1 MTKEL
6 HIKAPAKINRFLHIV
21 GQKKDGYHLLQTVF
35 QLIDLHDDIYLT
47 TAPDGLVRRSSE
59 VVNIPPEEDLVVRAA
74 KLLQEYT
81 RTNQGC
87 VIRVEKRIPMGAGLG
102 GGSSD
107 AAATLWGLN
116 ELWDLKLN
124 RQELMNLG
132 IKLGADVPFFLFG
145 QNAFAEGIGELLQAV
160 SLPES
165 CFLLVYPKVHIPTVD
180 VFRDPNLTRNHPAV
194 TISDFIESPNI
205 EQFGKNDCE
214 EVVIQKYQEVAAV
227 INWLRQQAPQSSPR
241 MSGSGSSVFVALE
254 TDLANDLL
262 SQLPHQW
269 IGFVVRGLTR
279 HPSYNPSS

>member
-1 MTKEL
+1 MTKVL
-6 HIKAPAKINRFLHIV
+6 RIQAPAKINRFLHIV
-21 GQKKDGYHLLQTVF
+21 GQREDGYHLLQTVF
-35 QLIDLHDDIYLT
+35 QLIDLHDDISLT
-47 TAPDGLVRRSSE
+47 LSHDGCVQRTAGPD
-59 VVNIPPEEDLVVRAA
+59 NIPAEDDLVVRAA
-74 KLLQEYT
+74 KLLQDYSQT
-81 RTNQGC
+81 KQGC
-87 VIRVEKRIPMGAGLG
+87 TIQVEKRIPMGAGLG

-116 ELWDLKLN
+116 ELWDLQLS
-124 RQELMNLG
+124 RQELMDLG
-132 IKLGADVPFFLFG
+132 VKLGADVPFFLFG

-180 VFRDPNLTRNHPAV
+180 VFKDPNLTRNHPTV
-194 TISDFIESPNI
+194 TISDFIDSPNL

-227 INWLRQQAPQSSPR
+227 LNWLRQQAPQSSPR

-269 IGFVVRGLTR
+269 IGFVVRGLSR

>member
-1 MTKEL
+1 MTNAL

-21 GQKKDGYHLLQTVF
+21 GQRKDGYHLLQSVF

-47 TAPDGLVRRSSE
+47 ASADGLVHRPTGAPN
-59 VVNIPPEEDLVVRAA
+59 VPPEEDLVVRAA

-81 RTNQGC
+81 HTNQGC
-87 VIRVEKRIPMGAGLG
+87 TIQVEKRIPMGAGLG

-116 ELWDLKLN
+116 ELWNLQLS
-124 RQELMNLG
+124 RQELMQLG
-132 IKLGADVPFFLFG
+132 VKLGADVPFFLFG
-145 QNAFAEGIGELLQAV
+145 ENAFVEGIGELLQAV
-160 SLPES
+160 SLPKS
-165 CFLLVYPKVHIPTVD
+165 CFLLIYPKVHIPTVD
-180 VFRDPNLTRNHPAV
+180 VFKDPNLTRNHPTV
-194 TISDFIESPNI
+194 TISDFIDSPNL
-205 EQFGKNDCE
+205 EQFGNNDCE

-227 INWLRQQAPQSSPR
+227 LNWLRQQAPQSSPR

-254 TDLANDLL
+254 TDLANHLL
-262 SQLPHQW
+262 SQLPNQW

>member
-1 MTKEL
+1 MTKVL
-6 HIKAPAKINRFLHIV
+6 RVQAPAKINRFLHIV
-21 GQKKDGYHLLQTVF
+21 GQREDGYHLLQTVF
-35 QLIDLHDDIYLT
+35 QLIDLHDDISLT
-47 TAPDGLVRRSSE
+47 LSHDGCVQRTAGPA
-59 VVNIPPEEDLVVRAA
+59 NIPAEDDLVVRAA
-74 KLLQEYT
+74 KMLQDYSQT
-81 RTNQGC
+81 KQGC
-87 VIRVEKRIPMGAGLG
+87 TIQVEKRIPMGAGLG

-116 ELWDLKLN
+116 ELWGLQLS
-124 RQELMNLG
+124 RQELMDLG
-132 IKLGADVPFFLFG
+132 VKLGADVPFFLFG

-180 VFRDPNLTRNHPAV
+180 VFKDPNLTRNHPTV
-194 TISDFIESPNI
+194 TISDFIDSPNL

-227 INWLRQQAPQSSPR
+227 LNWLRQQAPQSSPR
-241 MSGSGSSVFVALE
+241 MSGSGSSVFVAHE
-254 TDLANDLL
+254 TELANHLL

-269 IGFVVRGLTR
+269 IGFVVRGLSR

>member
-1 MTKEL
+1 MTKVL
-6 HIKAPAKINRFLHIV
+6 RVQAPAKINRFLHIV
-21 GQKKDGYHLLQTVF
+21 GQREDGYHLLQTVF
-35 QLIDLHDDIYLT
+35 QLIDLHDDISLT
-47 TAPDGLVRRSSE
+47 LSHDGCVQRTAGPA
-59 VVNIPPEEDLVVRAA
+59 NIPAEDDLVVRAA
-74 KLLQEYT
+74 KMLQDYSQT
-81 RTNQGC
+81 KQGC
-87 VIRVEKRIPMGAGLG
+87 TIQVEKRIPMGAGLG

-116 ELWDLKLN
+116 ELWGLQLS
-124 RQELMNLG
+124 RQELMDLG
-132 IKLGADVPFFLFG
+132 VKLGADVPFFLFG

-180 VFRDPNLTRNHPAV
+180 VFKDPNLTRNHPTV
-194 TISDFIESPNI
+194 TISDFIDSPNF

-227 INWLRQQAPQSSPR
+227 LNWLRQQAPQSSPR

-254 TDLANDLL
+254 TELANHLL

-269 IGFVVRGLTR
+269 IGFVVRGLSR

>member
-1 MTKEL
+1 MTNAL

-21 GQKKDGYHLLQTVF
+21 GQRKDGYHLLQSVF

-47 TAPDGLVRRSSE
+47 ASADGLVHRPTGASN
-59 VVNIPPEEDLVVRAA
+59 VPPEEDLVVRAA

-81 RTNQGC
+81 HTNQGC
-87 VIRVEKRIPMGAGLG
+87 TIQVEKRIPMGAGLG

-116 ELWDLKLN
+116 ELWNLQLS
-124 RQELMNLG
+124 RQELMQLG
-132 IKLGADVPFFLFG
+132 VKLGADVPFFLFG
-145 QNAFAEGIGELLQAV
+145 ENAFVEGIGELLQAV
-160 SLPES
+160 SLPKS
-165 CFLLVYPKVHIPTVD
+165 CFLLIYPKVHIPTVD
-180 VFRDPNLTRNHPAV
+180 VFKDPNLTRNHPTV
-194 TISDFIESPNI
+194 TISDFIDSPNL
-205 EQFGKNDCE
+205 EQFGNNDCE

-227 INWLRQQAPQSSPR
+227 LNWLRQQAPQSSPR

-254 TDLANDLL
+254 TDLANHLL
-262 SQLPHQW
+262 SQLPNQW

>member
-21 GQKKDGYHLLQTVF
+21 GQRKDGYHLLQTVF

-47 TAPDGLVRRSSE
+47 TAPDGLVHRSSGAA
-59 VVNIPPEEDLVVRAA
+59 NIPPEEDLVVRAA

-81 RTNQGC
+81 NTNQGC
-87 VIRVEKRIPMGAGLG
+87 AIRVEKRIPMGAGLG

-116 ELWDLKLN
+116 ELWDLKLS

-132 IKLGADVPFFLFG
+132 VKLGADVPFFLFG
-145 QNAFAEGIGELLQAV
+145 QNAFAEGIGELLQTV
-160 SLPES
+160 NLPES
-165 CFLLVYPKVHIPTVD
+165 SFLLVYPKVHIPTVD
-180 VFRDPNLTRNHPAV
+180 VFKDPNLTRNHPTV
-194 TISDFIESPNI
+194 TISDFIDSPDL

>member
-1 MTKEL
+1 MTKVL
-6 HIKAPAKINRFLHIV
+6 RVQAPAKINRFLHIV
-21 GQKKDGYHLLQTVF
+21 GQREDGYHLLQTVF
-35 QLIDLHDDIYLT
+35 QLIDLHDDISLT
-47 TAPDGLVRRSSE
+47 LSHDGCVQRTAGPA
-59 VVNIPPEEDLVVRAA
+59 NIPAEDDLVVRAA
-74 KLLQEYT
+74 KMLQDYSQT
-81 RTNQGC
+81 KQGC
-87 VIRVEKRIPMGAGLG
+87 TIQVEKRIPMGAGLG

-116 ELWDLKLN
+116 ELWGLQLS
-124 RQELMNLG
+124 RQELMDLG
-132 IKLGADVPFFLFG
+132 VKLGADVPFFLFG

-180 VFRDPNLTRNHPAV
+180 VFKDPNLTRNHPTV
-194 TISDFIESPNI
+194 TISDFIDSPNL

-227 INWLRQQAPQSSPR
+227 LNWLRQQAPQSSPR

-254 TDLANDLL
+254 SELANDLL

-269 IGFVVRGLTR
+269 IGFVVRGLAR

>member
-1 MTKEL
+1 MTNAL

-21 GQKKDGYHLLQTVF
+21 GQRKDGYHLLQSVF

-47 TAPDGLVRRSSE
+47 ASADGLVHRPTGAPN
-59 VVNIPPEEDLVVRAA
+59 VPPEEDLVVRAA

-81 RTNQGC
+81 HTNQGC
-87 VIRVEKRIPMGAGLG
+87 TIQVQKRIPMGAGLG

-116 ELWDLKLN
+116 ELWNLQLS
-124 RQELMNLG
+124 RQELMQLG
-132 IKLGADVPFFLFG
+132 VKLGADVPFFLFG
-145 QNAFAEGIGELLQAV
+145 ENAFVEGIGELLQAV
-160 SLPES
+160 SLPKS
-165 CFLLVYPKVHIPTVD
+165 CFLLIYPKVHIPTVD
-180 VFRDPNLTRNHPAV
+180 VFKDPNLTRNHPTV
-194 TISDFIESPNI
+194 TISDFIDSPNL
-205 EQFGKNDCE
+205 EQFGNNDCE

-227 INWLRQQAPQSSPR
+227 LNWLRQQAPQSSPR

-254 TDLANDLL
+254 TDLANHLL
-262 SQLPHQW
+262 SQLPNQW

>member
-21 GQKKDGYHLLQTVF
+21 GQRKDGYHLLQTVF

-47 TAPDGLVRRSSE
+47 TAPDGLVRRSSGTA
-59 VVNIPPEEDLVVRAA
+59 NIPPEEDLVVRAA

-279 HPSYNPSS
+279 HPSYNPIS

>member
-6 HIKAPAKINRFLHIV
+6 HVKAPAKINRFLHIV
-21 GQKKDGYHLLQTVF
+21 GQRKDGYHLLQTVF

-47 TAPDGLVRRSSE
+47 ASTDGIVRRSSGAE
-59 VVNIPPEEDLVVRAA
+59 SIPPEEDLVVRAA
-74 KLLQEYT
+74 KLLQEHT
-81 RTNQGC
+81 HTNQGC
-87 VIRVEKRIPMGAGLG
+87 TIRVEKRIPMGAGLG

-116 ELWDLKLN
+116 ELWDLKLS
-124 RQELMNLG
+124 RQELMNVG
-132 IKLGADVPFFLFG
+132 VKLGADVPFFLFG

-165 CFLLVYPKVHIPTVD
+165 CFLLVYPKIHIPTVD
-180 VFRDPNLTRNHPAV
+180 VFKDPNLTRNHPTV
-194 TISDFIESPNI
+194 TISDFIDSPNL

-227 INWLRQQAPQSSPR
+227 INWLRQQAPHSSPR

>member
-21 GQKKDGYHLLQTVF
+21 GQRKDGYHLLQTVF
-35 QLIDLHDDIYLT
+35 QLIDLHDDVYLT
-47 TAPDGLVRRSSE
+47 ATPDGLVRRSSGAAN
-59 VVNIPPEEDLVVRAA
+59 VVPEKDLVVRAA

-81 RTNQGC
+81 NTNQGC
-87 VIRVEKRIPMGAGLG
+87 TIRVEKRIPMGAGLG

-116 ELWDLKLN
+116 ELWDLKLS
-124 RQELMNLG
+124 RQVLMNLG
-132 IKLGADVPFFLFG
+132 VKLGADVPFFLFG

-165 CFLLVYPKVHIPTVD
+165 SFLLIYPKVHIPTVD
-180 VFRDPNLTRNHPAV
+180 VFKDPNLTRNHPTV
-194 TISDFIESPNI
+194 TISDFIDSPNL

-214 EVVIQKYQEVAAV
+214 EIVIQKYQEVAAV

>member
-1 MTKEL
+1 MTKVL
-6 HIKAPAKINRFLHIV
+6 RVQAPAKINRFLHIV
-21 GQKKDGYHLLQTVF
+21 GQREDGYHLLQTVF
-35 QLIDLHDDIYLT
+35 QLIDLHDDISLT
-47 TAPDGLVRRSSE
+47 LSRDGCVQRTAGPA
-59 VVNIPPEEDLVVRAA
+59 NIPAEDDLVVRAA
-74 KLLQEYT
+74 KLLQDYCQT
-81 RTNQGC
+81 KQGC
-87 VIRVEKRIPMGAGLG
+87 TIQVEKRIPMGAGLG

-116 ELWDLKLN
+116 ELWDLQLS
-124 RQELMNLG
+124 RQELMDLG
-132 IKLGADVPFFLFG
+132 VKLGADVPFFLFG

-165 CFLLVYPKVHIPTVD
+165 CFLLIYPKVHIPTVD
-180 VFRDPNLTRNHPAV
+180 VFKDPNLTRNHPTV
-194 TISDFIESPNI
+194 TISDFIDSPNL

-227 INWLRQQAPQSSPR
+227 LNWLRQQAPQSSPR

-254 TDLANDLL
+254 TELANHLL

-269 IGFVVRGLTR
+269 IGFVVRGLSR

>member
-1 MTKEL
+1 MTDAL

-21 GQKKDGYHLLQTVF
+21 GQRKDGYHLLQTVF

-47 TAPDGLVRRSSE
+47 TAPYGVVHRSSGAA
-59 VVNIPPEEDLVVRAA
+59 NIPPEEDLVVKAA

-81 RTNQGC
+81 NTNQGC
-87 VIRVEKRIPMGAGLG
+87 TIQVEKRIPMGAGLG

-116 ELWDLKLN
+116 ELWDLQLS
-124 RQELMNLG
+124 RQELMSLG
-132 IKLGADVPFFLFG
+132 VKLGADVPFFLFG

-160 SLPES
+160 SLPET
-165 CFLLVYPKVHIPTVD
+165 CFLLVYPKVHIATVD
-180 VFRDPNLTRNHPAV
+180 VFKDPNLTRNHPTV
-194 TISDFIESPNI
+194 TISDFIDSPNL
-205 EQFGKNDCE
+205 EQFGNNDCE

-227 INWLRQQAPQSSPR
+227 LNWLRQQAPQSSPR

-254 TDLANDLL
+254 TDLANHLL
-262 SQLPHQW
+262 SQLPNQW

-279 HPSYNPSS
+279 HPSYNPCS

>member
-6 HIKAPAKINRFLHIV
+6 HVKAPAKINHFLHIV
-21 GQKKDGYHLLQTVF
+21 GQRKDGYHLLQTVF
-35 QLIDLHDDIYLT
+35 QLIDLHDDVYLT
-47 TAPDGLVRRSSE
+47 ATPDGLVRRSSGAAN
-59 VVNIPPEEDLVVRAA
+59 VVPEKDLVVRAA

-81 RTNQGC
+81 NTNQGC
-87 VIRVEKRIPMGAGLG
+87 TIRVEKRIPMGAGLG

-116 ELWDLKLN
+116 ELWDLKLS
-124 RQELMNLG
+124 RQVLMNLG
-132 IKLGADVPFFLFG
+132 VKLGADVPFFLFG

-165 CFLLVYPKVHIPTVD
+165 SFLLIYPKVHIPTVD
-180 VFRDPNLTRNHPAV
+180 VFKDPNLTRNHPTV
-194 TISDFIESPNI
+194 TISDFIDSPNL

-214 EVVIQKYQEVAAV
+214 EIVIQKYQEVAAV

>member
-6 HIKAPAKINRFLHIV
+6 HVKAPAKINRFLHIV
-21 GQKKDGYHLLQTVF
+21 GQRKDGYHLLQTVF
-35 QLIDLHDDIYLT
+35 QLIDLHDDVYLT
-47 TAPDGLVRRSSE
+47 ATPDGLVRRSSGAAN
-59 VVNIPPEEDLVVRAA
+59 VAPEEDLVVRAA

-81 RTNQGC
+81 NTNQGC
-87 VIRVEKRIPMGAGLG
+87 TIWVEKRIPMGAGLG

-116 ELWDLKLN
+116 ELWDLKLS
-124 RQELMNLG
+124 RQELMNVG
-132 IKLGADVPFFLFG
+132 VKLGADVPFFLFG

-165 CFLLVYPKVHIPTVD
+165 CFLLVYPKIHIPTVD
-180 VFRDPNLTRNHPAV
+180 VFKDANLTRNHPTV
-194 TISDFIESPNI
+194 TISNFIDSPNL

>member
-21 GQKKDGYHLLQTVF
+21 GQRKDGYHLLQTVF
-35 QLIDLHDDIYLT
+35 QLIDLHDDVYLT
-47 TAPDGLVRRSSE
+47 AAPDGVVQRSSGAA
-59 VVNIPPEEDLVVRAA
+59 NIPPEEDLVVRAA

-81 RTNQGC
+81 NTNQGC
-87 VIRVEKRIPMGAGLG
+87 TIQVEKRIPMGAGLG

-116 ELWDLKLN
+116 ELWDLQLS
-124 RQELMNLG
+124 RQELMSLG
-132 IKLGADVPFFLFG
+132 VKLGADVPFFLFG
-145 QNAFAEGIGELLQAV
+145 QNAFAEGVGELLQAV
-160 SLPES
+160 SLPEA

-180 VFRDPNLTRNHPAV
+180 VFKDPNLTRNHPTV
-194 TISDFIESPNI
+194 TISDFIDSPNL
-205 EQFGKNDCE
+205 EQFGNNDCE

-227 INWLRQQAPQSSPR
+227 LNWLRQQAPQSSPR

-254 TDLANDLL
+254 TDLANHLL
-262 SQLPHQW
+262 SQLPNRW

>member
-6 HIKAPAKINRFLHIV
+6 HVKAPAKINRFLHIV
-21 GQKKDGYHLLQTVF
+21 GQRKDGYHLLQTVF

-47 TAPDGLVRRSSE
+47 ASTDGIVRRSSGVE
-59 VVNIPPEEDLVVRAA
+59 SIPPEEDLVVRAA
-74 KLLQEYT
+74 KLLQEHT
-81 RTNQGC
+81 HTNQGC
-87 VIRVEKRIPMGAGLG
+87 TIRVEKRIPMGAGLG

-116 ELWDLKLN
+116 ELWGLQLS
-124 RQELMNLG
+124 RQELMNVSV
-132 IKLGADVPFFLFG
+132 KLGADVPFFLFG

-165 CFLLVYPKVHIPTVD
+165 CFLLVYPKIHIPTVD
-180 VFRDPNLTRNHPAV
+180 VFKDPNLTRNHPTV
-194 TISDFIESPNI
+194 TISDFIDSPNL

-227 INWLRQQAPQSSPR
+227 INWLRQQAPHSSPR

>member
-1 MTKEL
+1 MIDAL

-21 GQKKDGYHLLQTVF
+21 GQRKDGYHLLQSVF
-35 QLIDLHDDIYLT
+35 QLLDLHDDIYLT
-47 TAPDGLVRRSSE
+47 ASADGLVHRPTGAAN
-59 VVNIPPEEDLVVRAA
+59 VPPEEDLVVRAA

-81 RTNQGC
+81 HTNQGC
-87 VIRVEKRIPMGAGLG
+87 TIQVEKHIPMGAGLG

-116 ELWDLKLN
+116 ELWNLQLS

-132 IKLGADVPFFLFG
+132 VKLGADVPFFLFG
-145 QNAFAEGIGELLQAV
+145 QNAFVEGIGELLQPI

-180 VFRDPNLTRNHPAV
+180 IFKDPNLTRNHPTV
-194 TISDFIESPNI
+194 TISDFIDSPNL
-205 EQFGKNDCE
+205 EQFGNNDCE

-227 INWLRQQAPQSSPR
+227 LDWLRQQAPQSSPR

-254 TDLANDLL
+254 TDLANHLL
-262 SQLPHQW
+262 SQLPNRW

>member
-6 HIKAPAKINRFLHIV
+6 HVKAPAKINRFLHIV
-21 GQKKDGYHLLQTVF
+21 GQRKDGYHLLQTVF
-35 QLIDLHDDIYLT
+35 QLIDLHDDVYLT
-47 TAPDGLVRRSSE
+47 ATPDGLVRRSSGAAN
-59 VVNIPPEEDLVVRAA
+59 VVPEKDLVVRAA

-81 RTNQGC
+81 NTNQGC
-87 VIRVEKRIPMGAGLG
+87 TIRVEKRIPMGAGLG

-116 ELWDLKLN
+116 ELWDLKLS
-124 RQELMNLG
+124 RQVLMNLG
-132 IKLGADVPFFLFG
+132 VKLGADVPFFLFG

-165 CFLLVYPKVHIPTVD
+165 SFLLIYPKVHIPTVD
-180 VFRDPNLTRNHPAV
+180 VFKDPNLTRNHPTV
-194 TISDFIESPNI
+194 TISDFIDSPNL

>member
-21 GQKKDGYHLLQTVF
+21 GQRKDGYHLLQTVF

-47 TAPDGLVRRSSE
+47 TTPDGLVRRSSGAA
-59 VVNIPPEEDLVVRAA
+59 NIPPEEDLVVRAA
-74 KLLQEYT
+74 KLLQKYT
-81 RTNQGC
+81 HTHQGC
-87 VIRVEKRIPMGAGLG
+87 AIRVEKRIPMGAGLG

-116 ELWDLKLN
+116 ELWDLKLS
-124 RQELMNLG
+124 RRELMNLG
-132 IKLGADVPFFLFG
+132 VQLGADVPFFLFG
-145 QNAFAEGIGELLQAV
+145 QNAFAEGIGELLQTV
-160 SLPES
+160 SLPEA

-180 VFRDPNLTRNHPAV
+180 VFKDPNLTRNHPPV
-194 TISDFIESPNI
+194 TISDFIDSPNL

-269 IGFVVRGLTR
+269 IGFVVRGLAR

>member
-1 MTKEL
+1 MTNAF

-21 GQKKDGYHLLQTVF
+21 GQRKDGYHLLQSVF

-47 TAPDGLVRRSSE
+47 ASADGLVHRPTGAPN
-59 VVNIPPEEDLVVRAA
+59 VPPEEDLVVRAA

-81 RTNQGC
+81 HTNQGC
-87 VIRVEKRIPMGAGLG
+87 TIQVEKRIPMGAGLG

-116 ELWDLKLN
+116 ELWNLKLS
-124 RQELMNLG
+124 RQELMQLG
-132 IKLGADVPFFLFG
+132 VKLGADVPFFLFG
-145 QNAFAEGIGELLQAV
+145 ENAFVEGIGELLQAV
-160 SLPES
+160 SLPKS
-165 CFLLVYPKVHIPTVD
+165 CFLLIYPKVHIPTVD
-180 VFRDPNLTRNHPAV
+180 VFKDPNLTRNHPTV
-194 TISDFIESPNI
+194 TISDFIDSPNL
-205 EQFGKNDCE
+205 EQFGNNDCE

-227 INWLRQQAPQSSPR
+227 LNWLRQQAPQSSPR

-254 TDLANDLL
+254 TDLANHLL
-262 SQLPHQW
+262 SQLPNQW

>member
-6 HIKAPAKINRFLHIV
+6 HIKAPAKVNRFLHIV
-21 GQKKDGYHLLQTVF
+21 GQRKDGYHLLQTVF
-35 QLIDLHDDIYLT
+35 QLIDLHDDVYLT
-47 TAPDGLVRRSSE
+47 ATPDGLVRRSSGAAN
-59 VVNIPPEEDLVVRAA
+59 VASEEDLVVRAA

-81 RTNQGC
+81 NTNQGC
-87 VIRVEKRIPMGAGLG
+87 TIRVEKRIPMGAGLG

-116 ELWDLKLN
+116 ELWDLKLS
-124 RQELMNLG
+124 RQELMNVG
-132 IKLGADVPFFLFG
+132 VKLGADVPFFLFG

-165 CFLLVYPKVHIPTVD
+165 CFLLVYPKIHIPTVD
-180 VFRDPNLTRNHPAV
+180 IFKDPNLTRNHPTV
-194 TISDFIESPNI
+194 TISDFIDSPNL

-227 INWLRQQAPQSSPR
+227 INWLRQQAPHSSPR

>member
-1 MTKEL
+1 MIDAL

-21 GQKKDGYHLLQTVF
+21 GQRKDGYHLLQSVF

-47 TAPDGLVRRSSE
+47 ASADGLVQRPIGAAN
-59 VVNIPPEEDLVVRAA
+59 VPPEEDLVVRAA

-81 RTNQGC
+81 HTNQGC
-87 VIRVEKRIPMGAGLG
+87 IIQVEKRIPMSAGLG

-116 ELWDLKLN
+116 ELWNLQLS

-132 IKLGADVPFFLFG
+132 VKLGADVPFFLFG
-145 QNAFAEGIGELLQAV
+145 QNAFVEGIGELLQPV

-165 CFLLVYPKVHIPTVD
+165 CFLLIYPKVHIPTVD
-180 VFRDPNLTRNHPAV
+180 IFKDPNLTRNHPTV
-194 TISDFIESPNI
+194 TISDFIDSPNL
-205 EQFGKNDCE
+205 EQFGSNDCE
-214 EVVIQKYQEVAAV
+214 GVVIQKYQEVAAV
-227 INWLRQQAPQSSPR
+227 LNWLRQQAPQSSPR

-262 SQLPHQW
+262 RQLPHQW